1 MDGLGRVRR
10 VLTVLIHREQVSS
23 FLWFLNSVLY
33 LTLLYSCTLDYLQL
47 FVLSFLYRLKHEVL
61 QVEEYF
67 DEFRCQCDAWS
78 SLGQTSSKVATVNTG
93 CKLYHHT
100 II

>member
-47 FVLSFLYRLKHEVL
+47 FVLSFLYRLKHDVL
-61 QVEEYF
+61 
-67 DEFRCQCDAWS
+67 
-78 SLGQTSSKVATVNTG
+78 
-93 CKLYHHT
+93 
-100 II
+100 